1 MSNYLE
7 YVKAITEA
15 YKSGLITFEMTS
27 GKICGYLE
35 CLRDMG
41 VITTSDMINHLRD
54 AVGKLLEIKN
64 NN

>member
-1 MSNYLE
+1 
-7 YVKAITEA
+7 
-15 YKSGLITFEMTS
+15 MTS

-35 CLRDMG
+35 YLQDMG
-41 VITTSDMINHLRD
+41 VITTNDMINHLRD

>member
-7 YVKAITEA
+7 YVKVITEI
-15 YKSGLITFEMTS
+15 YKSGLITFDMAS
-27 GKICGYLE
+27 CRICGYLE

-41 VITTSDMINHLRD
+41 VITTNDMINYLKD
-54 AVGKLLEIKN
+54 AVRKLLEIKN